1 MAQAAR
7 AMVVEE
13 KARAADMASAKQ
25 ADDISAKAR
34 QGWPPWHSE
43 KRASLLEH
51 LEVGF
56 SPPHCRTRHPRLHL
70 LRS

>member
-34 QGWPPWHSE
+34 QGVAATALREAGMS
-43 KRASLLEH
+43 A
-51 LEVGF
+51 
-56 SPPHCRTRHPRLHL
+56 RTP
-70 LRS
+70 